1 MVFYLRHLQV
11 NFKIIWRNFLKTLKR
26 IVNWSIYHKGYKKL
40 LLVVFLVLIIALY
53 NSFIEDIQSAI
64 VNDLSFLF
72 WDIKNLEIFHV
83 LLLYLFL
90 FLFFLIFGN
99 RCHSYIKRLFKSFRI
114 FGTIFQHY
122 LVFGSLV
129 IFISSLLL
137 STDTYQSY
145 YFFRSDVVLATILIV
160 LLATPISV
168 YLSRKEE
175 KLRRDKF
182 YSEKNYIEKF
192 PIQKSIQDKI
202 GFEGQVSI
210 IFSDIISYDHRF
222 KAQSYLLLG
231 EWGSGKTSLLNLL
244 REKIIN
250 SEKDREGRNFN
261 TLETIYFDVSQF
273 EDTNILYLHFYNN
286 IIEELSERFIIPVFD
301 RYKIMQSIV
310 GAFGKNNYLNSL
322 ISYFLSKQSPGKNL
336 KKISRWLYSLNLTF
350 VVQIDEIDRLKEQE
364 INGVFKLIRLV
375 KSNMSNIVLVSAT
388 TNKVLYDQLSELNK

>member
-1 MVFYLRHLQV
+1 M
-11 NFKIIWRNFLKTLKR
+11 
-26 IVNWSIYHKGYKKL
+26 
-40 LLVVFLVLIIALY
+40 
-53 NSFIEDIQSAI
+53 
-64 VNDLSFLF
+64 
-72 WDIKNLEIFHV
+72 
-83 LLLYLFL
+83 
-90 FLFFLIFGN
+90 
-99 RCHSYIKRLFKSFRI
+99 
-114 FGTIFQHY
+114 
-122 LVFGSLV
+122 
-129 IFISSLLL
+129 
-137 STDTYQSY
+137 
-145 YFFRSDVVLATILIV
+145 VLATILIV